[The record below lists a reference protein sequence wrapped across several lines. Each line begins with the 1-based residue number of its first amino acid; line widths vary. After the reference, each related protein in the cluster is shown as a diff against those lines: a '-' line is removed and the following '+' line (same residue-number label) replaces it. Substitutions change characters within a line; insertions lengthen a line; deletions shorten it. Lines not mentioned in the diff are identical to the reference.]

1 MNDVTPSLREL
12 GQDLL
17 RVTRFQRSAALALP
31 FLWAWM
37 LIDSLLREEW
47 EYPQATP
54 TSNNRL
60 VWALLI
66 AFLQFPA
73 VLYFFMVMRK
83 VRRGSVARPA
93 WAFREVPMEPQ
104 AV

>member
-1 MNDVTPSLREL
+1 MEIFGIGFGLSIAAITILATIAT
-12 GQDLL
+12 LL
-17 RVTRFQRSAALALP
+17 LP
-31 FLWAWM
+31 FAWVWM
-37 LIDSLLREEW
+37 LIDSLVREEY

-73 VLYFFMVMRK
+73 IFYFFMVFGK
-83 VRRGSVARPA
+83 VKRGTVARPA
-93 WAFREVPMEPQ
+93 WATPQ
-104 AV
+104 VVYTAAA

>member
-1 MNDVTPSLREL
+1 MEL
-12 GQDLL
+12 IGISFGLSIALL
-17 RVTRFQRSAALALP
+17 TILITLAALALP
-31 FLWAWM
+31 FAWVWM
-37 LIDSLLREEW
+37 LIDSLVREEW

-73 VLYFFMVMRK
+73 VLYYFMVMRK
-83 VRRGSVARPA
+83 VRRGTVARPT
-93 WAFREVPMEPQ
+93 WAVREVPMAQPT
-104 AV
+104 A